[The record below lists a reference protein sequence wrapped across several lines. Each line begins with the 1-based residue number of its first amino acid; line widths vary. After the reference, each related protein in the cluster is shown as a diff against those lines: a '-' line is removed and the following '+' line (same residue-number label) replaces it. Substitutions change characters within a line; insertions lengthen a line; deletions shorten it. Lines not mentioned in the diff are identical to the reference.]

1 MRPIRRLSPA
11 RSGLR
16 TPALSGLRTPALSG
30 LRTPALSGLLGP
42 ALAGLVGIALLGAA
56 CSDDGSDTDDEG
68 ASTSTSAPAD
78 GGGGGLWSGP
88 LPNDREMSEED
99 QAEID
104 AVVQAVMEETEG
116 QVPGIWIGIW
126 DSEKGSYLTAAGEAV
141 LGGTAAEPDQ
151 VGRIGSVTNT
161 FTATAMLREVGEGRA
176 SLDDRIEELLP
187 DLAEEHPDVAAITV
201 EELLGMASGIP
212 DYANSDW
219 FLPQVVENPSRVW
232 EPAEIIDQVLSR
244 GDLEPIGTPGYSTT
258 NYLILG
264 EMLEEVVEGDED
276 ISEIL
281 DGVAEDAGLAGARM
295 PEPED
300 AALPDPHSNGYVSEA
315 GAESLAPTGAIIP
328 PGTDVTDW
336 SPSWGGAGGAMYA
349 GLEDLGAWAGTG
361 LGTALLSRET
371 GDLRISETSEL
382 PGLGTYGLGLLDLGD
397 GWIGHTGQIVGWET
411 LAAYNTETGDV
422 FVAIVNEA
430 ASVTAAVA
438 VATEVY
444 PELGEALI

>member
-1 MRPIRRLSPA
+1 MGIFGVPA
-11 RSGLR
+11 RLVA
-16 TPALSGLRTPALSG
+16 TLLAL
-30 LRTPALSGLLGP
+30 
-42 ALAGLVGIALLGAA
+42 ALLGAA
-56 CSDDGSDTDDEG
+56 CSDDDEGSDSEG
-68 ASTSTSAPAD
+68 GTSTSAPGD
-78 GGGGGLWSGP
+78 GGGDGLWSGP
-88 LPNDREMSEED
+88 LPNDQEMSEQD
-99 QAEID
+99 RADID

-116 QVPGIWIGIW
+116 QVPGLWIGIW

-151 VGRIGSVTNT
+151 VGRIGSVTT
-161 FTATAMLREVGEGRA
+161 SFTAAAMLREVSEGRA
-176 SLDDRIEELLP
+176 SLDDRIEQLLP
-187 DLAEEHPDVAAITV
+187 DLAAEYPDVAAITV
-201 EELLGMASGIP
+201 EELLGMTSGIP
-212 DYANSDW
+212 DYAGSDW

-244 GDLEPIGTPGYSTT
+244 GDLEPIGTAGYSTT

-264 EMLEEVVEGDED
+264 EMLEVVVEGDED

-295 PEPED
+295 PEPGD
-300 AALPDPHSNGYVSEA
+300 AALPDPHSNGYVAEA
-315 GAESLAPTGAIIP
+315 GAESLAPTGATVP

-382 PGLGTYGLGLLDLGD
+382 PEVGTYGLGLLDFGD
-397 GWIGHTGQIVGWET
+397 GWIGHTGQIVGWEA
-411 LAAYNTETGDV
+411 LAAYDTDTGDV
-422 FVAIVNEA
+422 FVAIVNET
-430 ASVTAAVA
+430 ASLTAAIGVA
-438 VATEVY
+438 LEVY
-444 PELGEALI
+444 PELGEGLL